1 MLIFHRARWLGLLVK
16 IASTQTNFVLITDKS
31 AFHLKIGGIYRSKF
45 FFLAISL
52 GLLKRD
58 FLIAGNIN

>member
-16 IASTQTNFVLITDKS
+16 IASAQTNFVLITDKS

-45 FFLAISL
+45 FF
-52 GLLKRD
+52 
-58 FLIAGNIN
+58 